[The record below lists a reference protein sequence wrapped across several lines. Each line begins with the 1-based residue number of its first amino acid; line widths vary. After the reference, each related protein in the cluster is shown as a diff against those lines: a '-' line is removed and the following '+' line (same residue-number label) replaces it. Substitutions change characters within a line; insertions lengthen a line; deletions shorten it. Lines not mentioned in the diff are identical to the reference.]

1 MSQELR
7 ADSRDS
13 NGATLG
19 KNMFLG
25 MLNSDENNNYDMS
38 LVPEEDMGEFEDV
51 CRVIA
56 NGIDRERRND
66 SNSNDDDSDDD
77 DSDDDDSDDDDKR

>member
-1 MSQELR
+1 
-7 ADSRDS
+7 
-13 NGATLG
+13 
-19 KNMFLG
+19 
-25 MLNSDENNNYDMS
+25 MLNSDDNDNYDMS

-56 NGIDRERRND
+56 NGIDRDRRND

-77 DSDDDDSDDDDKR
+77 DSDDSDDDDSDDDDNDKR